1 VTASSALPPGSEIS
15 AEFEAL
21 CQQVMQAWSQAELS
35 AAEALQRLNELAK
48 VAEDGEQI
56 ANQGRAE
63 HLMGNIHHTI
73 GNLPTSSAHYERAR
87 RLYLRAN
94 DRRRVATIDMNMG
107 ENYRLKGE
115 YLRARRLYRSAYEA
129 ARDLGDVRLK
139 AMSIVNEGL
148 ALISLKEYRA
158 ARHALQE
165 GQSLLDAH
173 ASTIAEAPYIYCY
186 AHHGLASLEL
196 LAENPH
202 SAWEHARLALN
213 YAIQDNQALVIGF
226 AWRTLG
232 DAASALDPLPTD
244 PELPD
249 NPDDFYRNA
258 LDAFRDIQAEG
269 EIGLTLFHH
278 AKSLA
283 ARGKRRPAAQLFREA
298 MIIFTRLG
306 MTEDAARAAEAQLQ
320 VM

>member
-1 VTASSALPPGSEIS
+1 LTSSTADPANDIS
-15 AEFEAL
+15 ADFEAS
-21 CQQVMQAWSQAELS
+21 CQEIMQAWSQAELS
-35 AAEALQRLNELAK
+35 AADALARLGELGKAAEEAN
-48 VAEDGEQI
+48 QI
-56 ANQGRAE
+56 ANQARAE
-63 HLMGNIHHTI
+63 HLIGNVHHTI
-73 GNLPTSSAHYERAR
+73 GNLPTSSACYERAR
-87 RLYLRAN
+87 RLYMRVN
-94 DRRRVATIDMNMG
+94 DRRRMATMDMNMG

-115 YLRARRLYRSAYEA
+115 FLRARRLYRSAYEV
-129 ARDLGDVRLK
+129 ARELNDARLQ

-165 GQSLLDAH
+165 GQNLLDGH
-173 ASTIAEAPYIYCY
+173 ASSIAEAPFIYCY

-196 LAENPH
+196 LASNPQ
-202 SAWEHARLALN
+202 SAWEHARLALH

-232 DAASALDPLPTD
+232 DAVSALEPLPAD

-258 LDAFRDIQAEG
+258 LDCFRDIQAEG
-269 EIGLTLFHH
+269 EIGRTLFHH

-298 MIIFTRLG
+298 MVIFTRLG
-306 MTEDAARAAEAQLQ
+306 MTEDAARAAEAQLL
-320 VM
+320 VV